1 MHGVIRKN
9 SIIAL
14 TTGLLLAASATAH
27 ADPKGSGASRASGG
41 TDGADITAKVSHI
54 RIVQGDSKGGGKT
67 VKLDPKD
74 PDWEAPACW
83 YEPKTTPKELKKKI
97 EDAKPEK
104 REEKDGKKDSGTIFD
119 DLEESNQK
127 ASDALSEQVVNLYE
141 NYYQTDKYDDYNMD
155 QQGKGYFWEGVR
167 NPDRADDPEADACSE
182 HAIWVPKGDPPE
194 DMPLAVSPKILAQY
208 AYEQLPIPETE
219 LSLNPDG
226 KQTVNLDT
234 WVWLDRSRFKPVKAV
249 AELDLIDGTRLSAT
263 TTATPESLTLEPG
276 TGDAKTYPASGK
288 CEFKNGA
295 LGEKYSAGKKDRT
308 PPCGL
313 RYLRATGENSSYT
326 LKATLTWKVAWKS
339 TEDPGGTFP
348 SGTFSTTKN
357 LTVKEIQSIVR
368 D

>member
-1 MHGVIRKN
+1 MHGIGRKG
-9 SIIAL
+9 SVAVL
-14 TTGLLLAASATAH
+14 TAAALLAAFPGTAE
-27 ADPKGSGASRASGG
+27 AKKGKDQTSTEGSSGN
-41 TDGADITAKVSHI
+41 DKVTAKVSHI

-104 REEKDGKKDSGTIFD
+104 RDEKDRKKDSGTIFD

-308 PPCGL
+308 PPCGI

-326 LKATLTWKVAWKS
+326 LKATLTWKVEWKS
-339 TEDPGGTFP
+339 TEDPGGAFP
-348 SGTFSTTKN
+348 SGTFSTTES

>member
-1 MHGVIRKN
+1 MRRITKAGVALSLVVGVSVSMGSPAQADKKRRDQAAN
-9 SIIAL
+9 SAQ
-14 TTGLLLAASATAH
+14 
-27 ADPKGSGASRASGG
+27 
-41 TDGADITAKVSHI
+41 DGKVAAKVSHI

-83 YEPKTTPKELKKKI
+83 YEPKTTPKQLKKKI

-104 REEKDGKKDSGTIFD
+104 RDEDEKDEKDSGTIFG
-119 DLEESNQK
+119 DLEKSNQK
-127 ASDALSEQVVNLYE
+127 AADALSEQVVHLYE

-194 DMPLAVSPKILAQY
+194 DMPLAVSPKILAEY

-234 WVWLDRSRFKPVKAV
+234 WVWLDRSRFKPVKAI

-288 CEFKNGA
+288 CEFENGA
-295 LGEKYSAGKKDRT
+295 LGEKYSAGKKNRT
-308 PPCGL
+308 PPCGI
-313 RYLRATGENSSYT
+313 RYLRATGENGSYT
-326 LKATLTWKVAWKS
+326 LKATLTWKVEWKS